1 MVERLKNQKLPSP
14 LKIHPGNISRFE
26 QGLREPS
33 PLILLAYAK
42 VAGVLVEVLIDAN
55 LKLPDAFKSSLTQK
69 TKAGKRTASLN
80 RRARR

>member
-1 MVERLKNQKLPSP
+1 MVERLKNQRLPLP

-55 LKLPDAFKSSLTQK
+55 LKLPDALKSSSTLK
-69 TKAGKRTASLN
+69 SKVGKQIASLN
-80 RRARR
+80 DRARR